1 VLGQIEPFYYSLY
14 SVIFRRTILFF
25 LLGYSNYLLSREC
38 WRNPITQKKPAIQR
52 ILNTPMGQIPCI
64 AGFLDMNNKR
74 IDRSTV
80 SMLRS
85 IFDELGLL
93 IGHNF
98 IFRPQ
103 GYSRV
108 FKFSKAQCSQ
118 EFLLF
123 EFLLYHFRTLCAI
136 MVPKTVD
143 WAIFRK
149 PLPLGAKTVLC
160 RLRSAASQ
168 IRR

>member
-1 VLGQIEPFYYSLY
+1 MLGQIEPFYYSLY

-74 IDRSTV
+74 VDRSIV

-85 IFDELGLL
+85 MFGGESGIRTHGEFPHAGFQDRCLRPARPSLHIFAATTFYQ
-93 IGHNF
+93 N
-98 IFRPQ
+98 RQ
-103 GYSRV
+103 
-108 FKFSKAQCSQ
+108 
-118 EFLLF
+118 
-123 EFLLYHFRTLCAI
+123 TLSTAI
-136 MVPKTVD
+136 VY
-143 WAIFRK
+143 IE
-149 PLPLGAKTVLC
+149 
-160 RLRSAASQ
+160 
-168 IRR
+168 